1 MEYYYI
7 LDTVLSPSLIL
18 LETIISVLHME
29 TEINEENDV
38 AKALTAIKCCSQCE
52 PKSG

>member
-18 LETIISVLHME
+18 LETIISVLQME
-29 TEINEENDV
+29 KQSNSWKVT
-38 AKALTAIKCCSQCE
+38 
-52 PKSG
+52 